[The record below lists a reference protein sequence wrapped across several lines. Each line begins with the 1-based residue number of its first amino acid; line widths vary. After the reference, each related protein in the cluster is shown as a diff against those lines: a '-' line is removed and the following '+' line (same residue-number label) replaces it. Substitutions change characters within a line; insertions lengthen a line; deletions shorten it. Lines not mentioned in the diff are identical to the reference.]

1 MLDDKASHE
10 PTSAA
15 RDRTADLGAL
25 TVVPR
30 DLRGVEHQA
39 DQSEAL
45 ERREPTMESALVLD
59 EQDAERVAFAMW
71 RDGRADDAIAF
82 LEREILLERDR
93 LWKRHVFSNREDF
106 SGRKEPRFGDPAPTV
121 IVTPPL
127 DEERPQSGR
136 KRRREAMPVSE
147 PVFSDSSAPL
157 IELSAQTVAASSD
170 EAEEAEFVS
179 PPMRMG
185 SGPAIVAAVGLVI
198 VGIAAA
204 ANFWHNHRSEAKVER
219 AATAVTVEP
228 AATGTEAPP
237 PVIIQATPTAAT
249 EDPPA
254 QDAVPLDAA
263 PPPEP
268 TTDMPPAVEPD
279 GAATDV
285 DTPPETEAEP
295 DHATAAPAV
304 PEGAVALY
312 EPGHADEVLDDPTTP
327 PEDVGDAA
335 LQPEPEATVARLP
348 RGRPEPPAG
357 MTFAPP
363 SPASIQPPVSH
374 AAPRGAIASAS
385 PRAADLPNP
394 FYGADGSPQRETLT
408 PAEYQALL
416 ERRALAE
423 EYVAR
428 RHAEQPVPI
437 GRPILLPLLRH
448 Y

>member
-1 MLDDKASHE
+1 MLDEKASRE
-10 PTSAA
+10 PTSRA
-15 RDRTADLGAL
+15 RDRAADLGTL

-30 DLRGVEHQA
+30 DLRDVEHQA

-93 LWKRHVFSNREDF
+93 LWKRHVFSSREEF
-106 SGRKEPRFGDPAPTV
+106 SGRKEPHFSDPAPTV
-121 IVTPPL
+121 MVTPPPA
-127 DEERPQSGR
+127 DEERAQSRR
-136 KRRREAMPVSE
+136 KRRRDAMSVSE
-147 PVFSDSSAPL
+147 PVFSDASAPL
-157 IELSAQTVAASSD
+157 IELSAETVAVSSD
-170 EAEEAEFVS
+170 EAEESDLVS
-179 PPMRMG
+179 PRVRIG

-198 VGIAAA
+198 IGIAAA
-204 ANFWHNHRSEAKVER
+204 ANFWHNHRSDAKVER

-237 PVIIQATPTAAT
+237 PVIIQATPSAASD
-249 EDPPA
+249 DPQA
-254 QDAVPLDAA
+254 QDATPLDAA

-279 GAATDV
+279 GAATEM
-285 DTPPETEAEP
+285 DTPPETKAEP
-295 DHATAAPAV
+295 DHAAAATAV
-304 PEGAVALY
+304 PDGAVALY
-312 EPGHADEVLDDPTTP
+312 EAGHADEALDDSTTP
-327 PEDVGDAA
+327 PDDAA
-335 LQPEPEATVARLP
+335 LEPEPLVTVARLP
-348 RGRPEPPAG
+348 RERPEPAAG

-363 SPASIQPPVSH
+363 APVSVPPSVGH
-374 AAPRGAIASAS
+374 RAPRAAIASVA

-394 FYGADGSPQRETLT
+394 FYGTDGSPQRETLT

-437 GRPILLPLLRH
+437 GRPILLPLLRR